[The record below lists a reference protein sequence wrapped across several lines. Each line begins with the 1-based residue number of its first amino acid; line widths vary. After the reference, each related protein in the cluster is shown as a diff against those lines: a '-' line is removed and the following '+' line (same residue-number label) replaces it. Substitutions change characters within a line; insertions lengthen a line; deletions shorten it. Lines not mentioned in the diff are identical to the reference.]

1 MKLKNLID
9 VANPSISFMLVGI
22 KKDGTEV
29 GYDFVNNTWLDNNL
43 FTPEKICRVDNFIDT
58 KFYKSI
64 RENKIEDFGIFKGR
78 TVRTL
83 SDMEFYN
90 GIVLKISIYMEV
102 TKHSIAETIAN
113 RVKVM
118 AERKQ
123 RSIEISR
130 MKNPPKKKKVHSYKP
145 NQSKVRSFG
154 KKPKNPS

>member
-43 FTPEKICRVDNFIDT
+43 FTPKRICRVDNFIDT

-118 AERKQ
+118 AERRQ

-130 MKNPPKKKKVHSYKP
+130 LKNPPKKKKVHSYKP
-145 NQSKVRSFG
+145 NKLKTRTWKPE
-154 KKPKNPS
+154 KKDPS